1 MKGKQDHIGRAGLTI
16 LTVLFFLS
24 VGAVE
29 VLAAEG
35 GGGWR
40 PTYDIIMKW
49 VNFGILVLIF
59 FKFARRPLMNFL
71 SDKKNE
77 ISLQIKRLEEEK
89 DRLRQRVREAET
101 KLEENVL
108 RLEEL
113 KERIVQMGERRKI
126 EIIDDARQESRM
138 LLESAKQKIEGR
150 IIGARNRLKAEMI
163 DAAAEMALEK
173 LPGLVTED
181 DNRILLEQFMAHAS
195 DNK

>member
-1 MKGKQDHIGRAGLTI
+1 MKCKQDHIGRAGLII
-16 LTVLFFLS
+16 LTALFFLS
-24 VGAVE
+24 AGAVE

-49 VNFGILVLIF
+49 VNFGILAFIF
-59 FKFARRPLMNFL
+59 FKFARRPLKNFL

-77 ISLQIKRLEEEK
+77 ISLQIKKLEDEK
-89 DRLRQRVREAET
+89 DRLLQRVREAET
-101 KLEENVL
+101 EMEENVV

-113 KERIVQMGERRKI
+113 KQRIVQTGERRKL
-126 EIIDDARQESRM
+126 EIIADARQESRM
-138 LLESAKQKIEGR
+138 IIESAKQKTEGR
-150 IIGARNRLKAEMI
+150 IIQARNRLRAEMI

-181 DNRILLEQFMAHAS
+181 DNRILLEQFMARAAV
-195 DNK
+195 K

>member
-1 MKGKQDHIGRAGLTI
+1 MKGKQLHIGRAALITLTA
-16 LTVLFFLS
+16 LLFLS
-24 VGAVE
+24 AGAAE

-59 FKFARRPLMNFL
+59 FKFARRPLKNFL

-77 ISLQIKRLEEEK
+77 ISLQIKKLEDEK
-89 DRLRQRVREAET
+89 DRLHQRVREAET
-101 KLEENVL
+101 ELEENVL
-108 RLEEL
+108 RLDEL
-113 KERIVQMGERRKI
+113 KERIIQTGERRKI
-126 EIIDDARQESRM
+126 EIIEDARQESRM

-150 IIGARNRLKAEMI
+150 IIRARNRLKAEMI
-163 DAAAEMALEK
+163 DAAAELALDK

-181 DNRILLEQFMAHAS
+181 DNRKLLEQFMTSAVA
-195 DNK
+195 K

>member
-1 MKGKQDHIGRAGLTI
+1 MKCKQDHIHRAGLII
-16 LTVLFFLS
+16 LTALFFLS
-24 VGAVE
+24 AGAAE
-29 VLAAEG
+29 VLAAE

-101 KLEENVL
+101 KLEENAL

-138 LLESAKQKIEGR
+138 LLESAKRKIDGR

>member
-1 MKGKQDHIGRAGLTI
+1 MKGKQVHIGRAGLII
-16 LTVLFFLS
+16 LTALLFLS
-24 VGAVE
+24 AGAVE
-29 VLAAEG
+29 VLAADG

-59 FKFARRPLMNFL
+59 FKFARRPLKNFL

-77 ISLQIKRLEEEK
+77 ISLQIKKLEDEK
-89 DRLRQRVREAET
+89 DRLHQRVREAESE
-101 KLEENVL
+101 LEKNVV

-113 KERIVQMGERRKI
+113 KERIVKMGEGRKV
-126 EIIDDARQESRM
+126 EIIEDARQESRM

-150 IIGARNRLKAEMI
+150 IIRARNRLKAEMI
-163 DAAAEMALEK
+163 DAAAEVALEK

-181 DNRILLEQFMAHAS
+181 DNQKLLEQFMARAVI
-195 DNK
+195 K

>member
-1 MKGKQDHIGRAGLTI
+1 MKCKQDHIGRAGLII

-24 VGAVE
+24 AGAVE

-49 VNFGILVLIF
+49 VNFGILAFIF
-59 FKFARRPLMNFL
+59 FKFARRPLQNFL

-77 ISLQIKRLEEEK
+77 ISLQIKKLEDEK
-89 DRLRQRVREAET
+89 DRLLQRVREAEMEM
-101 KLEENVL
+101 EENVA

-113 KERIVQMGERRKI
+113 KERIVQTGERRKL
-126 EIIDDARQESRM
+126 EIIEDARQESRM
-138 LLESAKQKIEGR
+138 IIESAKQKMEGR
-150 IIGARNRLKAEMI
+150 IIRARTRLRAEMV
-163 DAAAEMALEK
+163 DAAAEMALDK

-181 DNRILLEQFMAHAS
+181 DNRKLLEQFMAHAIT
-195 DNK
+195 K

>member
-1 MKGKQDHIGRAGLTI
+1 MKGKQVHIGRADLII
-16 LTVLFFLS
+16 LTALLFLS
-24 VGAVE
+24 AGAVE
-29 VLAAEG
+29 VLAADG

-59 FKFARRPLMNFL
+59 FKFARRPLKNFL

-77 ISLQIKRLEEEK
+77 ISLQIKKLEDEK
-89 DRLRQRVREAET
+89 DRLHQRVREAET
-101 KLEENVL
+101 ELEKNVV

-113 KERIVQMGERRKI
+113 KERIVQMGERRKV
-126 EIIDDARQESRM
+126 EIIEDARQESRM

-150 IIGARNRLKAEMI
+150 IIRARNRLRAEMI
-163 DAAAEMALEK
+163 DAAAEVALEK

-181 DNRILLEQFMAHAS
+181 DNQKLMEQFMARAVV
-195 DNK
+195 K

>member
-1 MKGKQDHIGRAGLTI
+1 MKCKQNHIHRAGLII
-16 LTVLFFLS
+16 LTALFFLS
-24 VGAVE
+24 AGAAD

-49 VNFGILVLIF
+49 VNFGILVWIF

-71 SDKKNE
+71 SAKKNE

-101 KLEENVL
+101 ELEENVR

-113 KERIVQMGERRKI
+113 KERIVQTGERRKI
-126 EIIDDARQESRM
+126 EIIEDARQESRM

-150 IIGARNRLKAEMI
+150 IIRARNRLKAEMI

-181 DNRILLEQFMAHAS
+181 DNRILLEQFMARAVV
-195 DNK
+195 K